1 MKDPI
6 VKFHNVT
13 YYYPGTN
20 RPAIEGVN
28 FTIEKGETVLITGP
42 SGAGKSTL
50 CYMLN
55 GIIPNSYG
63 GDLQGQVLVNSMN
76 IAESTIGELAFTSGL
91 LFQDPSGQLIASTVE
106 DEIAFGP
113 ENRGL
118 SVEEINEIV
127 EKYINY
133 VNMKQFSERP
143 PQALSGGQQQ
153 LVAFASILAM
163 EPEIYI
169 LDEPTSNLDPLGSEM
184 IFQLMKRIAKEL
196 NKTVI
201 LVEHKIDKVI
211 NLVDR
216 IIVMDKGRI
225 IYDGLPKDV
234 MSNYERLIDIGVI
247 PPQITQ
253 ITSMLRDKKGLDVE
267 VKTSLEEGVEELKK
281 VFTSDR
287 MEKIKEEEINKQ
299 FKSFRTFKDV
309 AIEVKDLHFGYTP
322 EVEVLHGVN
331 LKVYDG
337 EFLSI
342 IGQNGSGKTTLVKH
356 LNGLLRPISGE
367 ILIYGES
374 TKDKTIAYLSTK
386 VGYCFQNPDH
396 QIFSSRTWD
405 EIAYGPRNLGYEDD
419 KVEELVKYVSEI
431 LGIEDLLDENPYN
444 LSKGQRQQIAVAS
457 ILAMQPNIIIV
468 DEPTTGQDPK
478 QSRSMMDLMKS
489 LNREHNKTI
498 VVITHDMNIAAEYS
512 DRLVVM
518 HSGNVLVEGTPRQVF
533 AHEELLRKS
542 NLEPPQIAKAAL
554 RLGLTNPLPID
565 LDEAEILIDQILEVR
580 SHG

>member
-6 VKFHNVT
+6 IKFDNVT
-13 YYYPGTN
+13 YYYPGTDK
-20 RPAIEGVN
+20 PALEGVN
-28 FTIEKGETVLITGP
+28 FSIGKGETVLITGP

-55 GIIPNSYG
+55 GIIPNSFG
-63 GDLQGQVLVNSMN
+63 GDLQGKVIVNGMN
-76 IAESTIGELAFTSGL
+76 ISESTIGELAFTSGL
-91 LFQDPSGQLIASTVE
+91 LFQDPSGQLICSTVE

-113 ENRGL
+113 ENKGL
-118 SVEEINEIV
+118 SVEEINNTV
-127 EKYINY
+127 DKYINY
-133 VNMKQFSERP
+133 VNMDKFRERP

-201 LVEHKIDKVI
+201 LVEHKIEKII

-216 IIVMDKGRI
+216 IIVLDKGKV
-225 IYDGLPKDV
+225 IYDGFPKDV

-253 ITSMLRDKKGLDVE
+253 LTSMLKDKKGLNVE
-267 VKTSLEEGVEELKK
+267 VKTSLEEGVEEIKK
-281 VFTSDR
+281 VLPDDIPKLDQ
-287 MEKIKEEEINKQ
+287 EKINSKY
-299 FKSFRTFKDV
+299 KSFRTFNDV
-309 AIEVKDLHFGYTP
+309 AIEIKDLHFGYTP
-322 EVEVLHGVN
+322 EIEVLHGVN
-331 LKVYDG
+331 LKIYDG

-356 LNGLLRPISGE
+356 LNGLLRPTSGE
-367 ILIYGES
+367 IFIYGENI
-374 TKDKTIAYLSTK
+374 KDKTIAYLSTK

-396 QIFSSRTWD
+396 QIFSSKTWD
-405 EIAYGPRNLGYEDD
+405 EIAYGPKNLGYEDS
-419 KVEELVKYVSEI
+419 KVEELVRYVSKI
-431 LGIEDLLDENPYN
+431 LGIENLLDENPYN

-478 QSRSMMDLMKS
+478 QSKSMMELMKK
-489 LNREHNKTI
+489 LNRDYNKTI
-498 VVITHDMNIAAEYS
+498 IVITHDMNIAAEYS

-518 HSGNVLVEGTPRQVF
+518 HSGHVLIEGNPREVF

-542 NLEPPQIAKAAL
+542 NLEPPQIAKAMI
-554 RLGLTNPLPID
+554 RLGLTNPLPIN
-565 LDEAEILIDQILEVR
+565 LDEAELLLDQILEVR
-580 SHG
+580 SYG

>member
-1 MKDPI
+1 
-6 VKFHNVT
+6 
-13 YYYPGTN
+13 
-20 RPAIEGVN
+20 
-28 FTIEKGETVLITGP
+28 
-42 SGAGKSTL
+42 
-50 CYMLN
+50 
-55 GIIPNSYG
+55 
-63 GDLQGQVLVNSMN
+63 
-76 IAESTIGELAFTSGL
+76 
-91 LFQDPSGQLIASTVE
+91 
-106 DEIAFGP
+106 
-113 ENRGL
+113 
-118 SVEEINEIV
+118 
-127 EKYINY
+127 
-133 VNMKQFSERP
+133 
-143 PQALSGGQQQ
+143 
-153 LVAFASILAM
+153 
-163 EPEIYI
+163 
-169 LDEPTSNLDPLGSEM
+169 
-184 IFQLMKRIAKEL
+184 
-196 NKTVI
+196 
-201 LVEHKIDKVI
+201 
-211 NLVDR
+211 
-216 IIVMDKGRI
+216 
-225 IYDGLPKDV
+225 